1 MFVPSN
7 DSLMANTDALINL
20 VTSQF
25 VSRTQIEGNSS
36 GRDFMSATL
45 QHSMQ
50 NNTLWFTITTTEET
64 HNITVPIP
72 FVENGI
78 LFVRNNG
85 IKRAV
90 CNHYDVITERELN
103 YLDAIQIIFLGDF
116 SGFIDTVTSKK
127 TMFVQQ
133 LAYAILNKNL
143 SVVVYS
149 LQKAI
154 NELVNKMPLHE
165 TDMNSW
171 VMNNR
176 LMMIDPMFE
185 GLEDPNDRLNYQIMK
200 NNKYFGN
207 GWTSIGLSDG
217 TLADKN
223 YILKTDLRM
232 YTPFG
237 VAHHNPQRN
246 LYSTLGMKGDEYPRI
261 KSASM
266 DDLMSH
272 GIARK
277 GWNFVTVYADIP
289 DTFEDQIVI
298 DNSHRDKF
306 TTKERRVQCFGNMAV
321 KEGEHVKYGQTLA
334 ISPDGQKE
342 AFKVYAE
349 DAWVKSI
356 RKVNVSVG
364 GLDKEAYEVIIVL
377 KRNLK
382 DGTKLTNMHG
392 NKGVVHFEDIGYATN
407 PKTGEK
413 IKIDI
418 VVSAKTIGKRKNH
431 GQVLELLFNN
441 MLEFEASENPIVRP
455 ISCSLGGTDGFGATT
470 GGEVV
475 VPAPRPITIPNDRVV
490 TDVELELIDA
500 KHVSMGFKK
509 GSVLEC
515 DTYAGKFD
523 ALCGK
528 VFWGVIKDAEDQLWA
543 PGATTAV
550 NGKGLRTAGLKF
562 STVEFRALETIF
574 GEKNPVMDEVLSY
587 VQGTDVVADLAEVLR
602 SKMGIVNSKRP
613 VINPLS
619 VRIVDQ
625 SAGTLFKEESLAG
638 TVADEFFYGDGC
650 VIQLPVKFQ
659 TAVGIGMTP
668 TYEGMAA
675 FTEETYDRENYKA
688 LYTTDKLFVPSG
700 LLRRPWKH
708 ASGLFGMSEA
718 AVLLNNIIIFC
729 KRMADE
735 PEEPRHRNML
745 YNGIQRY
752 YTSIAHS
759 LSMKRGALAT
769 QAMSVRYP
777 YSAKAV
783 ATLTNKIPMH
793 HVEIH
798 SEMAKQLNVKDGDP
812 VLIERFP
819 CLGFMGLRVQKVV
832 VTDDPMCRFTI
843 RASKNSLVST
853 NLDFDGDVI
862 YIASFHTPEARAAL
876 EREWAAP
883 AQAYWKYVDK
893 LNNRKGGPFL
903 HTMNLQDYGIKPF
916 PAFTAESHA
925 QVVGKLTGVKAQ
937 TGPVIAMAYNVTRV
951 VESSGEALD
960 PDMRAGIE
968 MFIEKAGQSVFEQ
981 KHGGQSLHGIVLDA
995 ICKADVDALAEEGFD
1010 RKVADFICRI
1020 IKRKANEIGVPDLA
1034 TFHEKKGATIVS
1046 KIVRANNKLYYAS
1059 RAFLEGCELLEYIN
1073 TPVVDLP
1080 SRIFNLT
1087 MSGTY
1092 SKKKTVLDKDYDN
1105 RLINQV
1111 GDDFKEACAALFRC
1125 IDTVVG
1131 FRRESVEINK
1141 AELGQLI
1148 STSGCTVGA

>member
-1 MFVPSN
+1 MSVPSN
-7 DSLMANTDALINL
+7 DTLMANTDALINL

-25 VSRTQIEGNSS
+25 VSRTQIEGNNS

-45 QHSMQ
+45 QHSLRD
-50 NNTLWFTITTTEET
+50 NTLWFTITTTEET

-72 FVENGI
+72 FVENGM
-78 LFVRNNG
+78 LFIKNNG

-90 CNHYDVITERELN
+90 CNHYDVVTERELS
-103 YLDAIQIIFLGDF
+103 YLDAIHMIFLGDF
-116 SGFIDTVTSKK
+116 SGFIETVTSKK

-133 LAYAILNKNL
+133 LAYAVLNKNL

-154 NELVNKMPLHE
+154 GELVNKMPLHE

-223 YILKTDLRM
+223 YILKTDLRA

-237 VAHHNPQRN
+237 KSHHNPQRN
-246 LYSTLGMKGDEYPRI
+246 LYSTLGMKGDELPRI
-261 KSASM
+261 RSASM
-266 DDLMSH
+266 DNLMKQ
-272 GIARK
+272 GIVRK
-277 GWNFVTVYADIP
+277 GWNFNTVYADIE

-298 DNSHRDKF
+298 DISHIDKF
-306 TTKERRVQCFGNMAV
+306 TTKERRVQCFGNMVV
-321 KEGEHVKYGQTLA
+321 KEGEHLKHGQTLA
-334 ISPDGQKE
+334 IGPDGEKE
-342 AFKVYAE
+342 AFKVFAE

-356 RKVNVSVG
+356 KEVTVSVG

-392 NKGVVHFEDIGYATN
+392 NKGVVHFEKLGYAIN

-413 IKIDI
+413 TKIDI
-418 VVSAKTIGKRKNH
+418 IVSAKTIGKRKNH

-441 MLEFEASENPIVRP
+441 LLEFEAAENPIVSP
-455 ISCSLGGTDGFGATT
+455 A
-470 GGEVV
+470 GELVI
-475 VPAPRPITIPNDRVV
+475 PAPKPMVIPDNRVV
-490 TDVELELIDA
+490 TEAELELIEQ
-500 KHVSMGFKK
+500 KHVSMGFKE
-509 GSVLEC
+509 GAVLEC

-528 VFWGVIKDAEDQLWA
+528 VFWGVIKDPEDQLWA
-543 PGATTAV
+543 DGATTAV

-574 GEKNPVMDEVLSY
+574 GENNPVMDEVLSY

-602 SKMGIVNSKRP
+602 SKMGIVGSKRP
-613 VINPLS
+613 IINPLS
-619 VRIVDQ
+619 VRVVDQ
-625 SAGTLFKEESLAG
+625 SAGTLFEEKSLTG
-638 TVADEFFYGDGC
+638 TMADEFFYGDGC
-650 VIQLPVKFQ
+650 VMQLPVKFQ

-668 TYEGMAA
+668 TYEGMAV
-675 FTEETYDRENYKA
+675 FTEETYDRESYKA

-718 AVLLNNIIIFC
+718 AVLLNNIVLFC
-729 KRMADE
+729 KRMAAE
-735 PEEPRHRNML
+735 PDEPRHRNML

-759 LSMKRGALAT
+759 LGMKKGALAT

-798 SEMAKQLNVKDGDP
+798 REMAKQLNVKDGDS
-812 VLIERFP
+812 VLVERFP

-832 VTDDPMCRFTI
+832 ITDDPMCRFTI

-862 YIASFHTPEARAAL
+862 YIAAFHTKGAKSAL
-876 EREWAAP
+876 EREWATPAP
-883 AQAYWKYVDK
+883 AYWRYVDK

-903 HTMNLQDYGIKPF
+903 HTMTLKEYGIKPF
-916 PAFTAESHA
+916 PEFTAESHA

-937 TGPVIAMAYNVTRV
+937 TGPVIAMAYNITRV
-951 VESSGEALD
+951 VESSGEVLD

-981 KHGGQSLHGIVLDA
+981 KHGGQSLHDIVLDA
-995 ICKADVDALAEEGFD
+995 ICTANVDVLEEEGFD
-1010 RKVADFICRI
+1010 REVASFICKVI
-1020 IKRKANEIGVPDLA
+1020 ERKAADLNVPDLV
-1034 TFHEKKGATIVS
+1034 TFHRKKGATIVG

-1059 RAFLEGCELLEYIN
+1059 RAFLEGCELLEHIN

-1080 SRIFNLT
+1080 SRIFNTT

-1092 SKKKTVLDKDYDN
+1092 SKKKTVLDKAYDS
-1105 RLINQV
+1105 RLIEQV
-1111 GDDFKEACAALFRC
+1111 GDDFKEACATLFRC
-1125 IDTVVG
+1125 IDTIVG
-1131 FRRESVEINK
+1131 VKRESVEVDK
-1141 AELGQLI
+1141 AGLGLLI
-1148 STSGCTVGA
+1148 STSSCAVGA